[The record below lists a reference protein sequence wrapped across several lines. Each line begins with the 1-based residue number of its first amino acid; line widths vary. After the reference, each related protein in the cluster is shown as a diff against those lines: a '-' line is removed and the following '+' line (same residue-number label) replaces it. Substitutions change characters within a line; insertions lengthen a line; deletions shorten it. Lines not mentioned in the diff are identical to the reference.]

1 MNHRTL
7 LSNIYAST
15 SMEIMMMMKVKIVS
29 MLMTKMMMIKMLTA
43 ALMVMLK
50 AVMNRIAKT
59 LITLSLLDCNVFN
72 LIYFD

>member
-1 MNHRTL
+1 
-7 LSNIYAST
+7 
-15 SMEIMMMMKVKIVS
+15 MEIMMTMKVIVS
-29 MLMTKMMMIKMLTA
+29 MLMRYVMMIKMLTA

-50 AVMNRIAKT
+50 TVMNRVAKT